1 MIYETTKAVLAAM
14 VAVSAQ
20 PTLAGHESAPPVQKV
35 YECQQAATPPTMDGD
50 LSDACWSAAPW
61 ALIGQ
66 SQARAKLLW
75 DDVFLYFA
83 AEIGDSTP
91 RCEHKDRDSNV
102 WEDDCFEIYLSPD
115 SQSGC
120 CYELDFNSAG
130 AIFDA
135 LRFPRLLPGWTAPSL
150 EVRTRPRE
158 GGWTIEG
165 RVRLDEFVGA
175 HHLPPRHDDRWGV
188 NLFYL
193 DAPVDGGKQAE
204 FAWNPTDQFENVSR
218 FGVLR
223 FVDYEGHAKDQ
234 RAQERASWL
243 LNSNRLANAVSPT
256 TFAVS
261 SKATGPYPQTETGWR
276 PKTGYG
282 RVAAFQSEKVNR
294 QVGVCNPTPA
304 PIPR

>member
-1 MIYETTKAVLAAM
+1 
-14 VAVSAQ
+14 
-20 PTLAGHESAPPVQKV
+20 
-35 YECQQAATPPTMDGD
+35 
-50 LSDACWSAAPW
+50 
-61 ALIGQ
+61 
-66 SQARAKLLW
+66 
-75 DDVFLYFA
+75 
-83 AEIGDSTP
+83 
-91 RCEHKDRDSNV
+91 
-102 WEDDCFEIYLSPD
+102 
-115 SQSGC
+115 
-120 CYELDFNSAG
+120 
-130 AIFDA
+130 
-135 LRFPRLLPGWTAPSL
+135 
-150 EVRTRPRE
+150 
-158 GGWTIEG
+158 
-165 RVRLDEFVGA
+165 
-175 HHLPPRHDDRWGV
+175 
-188 NLFYL
+188 
-193 DAPVDGGKQAE
+193 
-204 FAWNPTDQFENVSR
+204 VSR